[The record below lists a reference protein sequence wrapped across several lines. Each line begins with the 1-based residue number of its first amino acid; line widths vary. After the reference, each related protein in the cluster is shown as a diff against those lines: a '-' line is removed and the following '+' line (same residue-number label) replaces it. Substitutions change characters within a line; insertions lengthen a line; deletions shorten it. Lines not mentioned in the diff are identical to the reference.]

1 MARDMQSQKHQVT
14 YRTYDNRAISR
25 DAIEEALRSLEAR
38 QRNRER
44 WERAKGWVVAGIVL
58 AVLIAV
64 FLAMIWWRL
73 STWA

>member
-64 FLAMIWWRL
+64 FLALIWWRL